1 MENTYRLEYGIKG
14 EERKRLVKAVAEYR
28 ETFSEYCGAPTFAY
42 TVDEITIDREG
53 TLTFPSQPDE
63 EELHGLTEF
72 LESKGYAIG
81 GRQTEAEGSGA
92 AAEAEETA
100 ETAEETAIAEADD
113 GGAEET
119 TETAGTDGDI
129 LTIEV
134 PKDGFTETALENL
147 RKMVAGKETL
157 LKKSLGTDDLP
168 IEATEDRIRFP
179 WFHETDSLSVAAYTK
194 LVAALCKA
202 AKEAK
207 RVTATDREVES
218 EKYAFRTWLLRL
230 GFIGTEFKN
239 DRAILMKNLSGAS
252 AFKNAADAQAFA
264 DRQKEKRDAAK
275 AAAQENNGETPYA

>member
-63 EELHGLTEF
+63 EELQGLTEF
-72 LESKGYAIG
+72 LESRGYAIG
-81 GRQTEAEGSGA
+81 GSQTEAEGSGA

-100 ETAEETAIAEADD
+100 ETAETAGDAETENDA
-113 GGAEET
+113 GEENAP
-119 TETAGTDGDI
+119 ETAGTEGDI

-134 PKDGFTETALENL
+134 PKNGFTETALENL

-179 WFHETDSLSVAAYTK
+179 WFHETDSISVAAYTK

-207 RVTATDREVES
+207 RVTDCS
-218 EKYAFRTWLLRL
+218 LLRA
-230 GFIGTEFKN
+230 T
-239 DRAILMKNLSGAS
+239 RA
-252 AFKNAADAQAFA
+252 
-264 DRQKEKRDAAK
+264 EKRVMMKQSGRISALPNLLITLRK
-275 AAAQENNGETPYA
+275 HLCLMCHRI